1 MVPLKTTA
9 LERALAS
16 LQGSLCPPPAN
27 DRERDGSIQR
37 FEYTFETA
45 WKLAQKFLARDG
57 IVSASP
63 KMVIRD
69 MAQQGWITNPSRWIQ
84 FLTARNYL
92 SPTYNQQV
100 ADWVFSESKVFAE
113 ECKKLLDTL
122 RARQ

>member
-1 MVPLKTTA
+1 MVQLKITA

-16 LQGSLCPPPAN
+16 LEGSLSPPPAN
-27 DRERDGSIQR
+27 DRERDGSIHR

-57 IVSASP
+57 IVSTSP

-84 FLTARNYL
+84 FLTARNY
-92 SPTYNQQV
+92 SSHTYNQQV
-100 ADWVFSESKVFAE
+100 ADWVFSEAKVFAE
-113 ECKKLLDTL
+113 ECKNLLDTL